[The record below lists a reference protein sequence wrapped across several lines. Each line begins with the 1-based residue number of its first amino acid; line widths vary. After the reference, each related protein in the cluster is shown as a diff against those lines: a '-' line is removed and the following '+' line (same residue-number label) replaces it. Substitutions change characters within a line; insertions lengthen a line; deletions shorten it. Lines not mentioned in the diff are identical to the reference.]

1 LSKNISVATQTLLC
15 HPRKPVSERSMPNR
29 MTFAVGDIH
38 GCFDKLRQ
46 LLAACESATDDRSAR
61 FVFIGDYVDRGP
73 DARKVIALLAEL
85 QRQARDRFICLRG
98 NHEEMLARAARSD
111 RTDSD
116 LMMWWANGG
125 EATLDSYGVNDP
137 SDLPAEHLAWIEALP
152 YALRDE
158 RRLFVHAGIRP
169 GVPIP
174 EQAERDLLWI
184 REPFLSS
191 NARHGA
197 YVVHGHTPTRSGLPD
212 LRPNRLN
219 IDTGACFGRPLTA
232 ALFSDAQTL
241 PLMFIND
248 LGETW

>member
-1 LSKNISVATQTLLC
+1 M
-15 HPRKPVSERSMPNR
+15 RMPDR
-29 MTFAVGDIH
+29 LTFAVGDIH
-38 GCFDKLRQ
+38 GCFDKLQR
-46 LLAACESATDDRSAR
+46 LIALCESACDSKSAR

-73 DARKVIALLAEL
+73 ATSRVIALMIEL
-85 QRQARDRFICLRG
+85 QRRHGDRFICLRG
-98 NHEEMLARAARSD
+98 NHEELLTRAAQTDRS
-111 RTDSD
+111 DSD
-116 LMMWWANGG
+116 LMTWWANGG

-137 SDLPAEHLAWIEALP
+137 CDLPAEHLAWIAALP
-152 YALRDE
+152 CTLKDR

-169 GVPIP
+169 GVRIS

-191 NARHGA
+191 EQRHGA
-197 YVVHGHTPTRSGLPD
+197 LVVHGHTPTRSGVPE

-232 ALFSDAQTL
+232 ALFSDLKTA

-248 LGETW
+248 LGQTW

>member
-1 LSKNISVATQTLLC
+1 
-15 HPRKPVSERSMPNR
+15 MPDR

-38 GCFDKLRQ
+38 GCFDKLLR
-46 LLAACESATDDRSAR
+46 LLAACKSAIGDRSAR

-73 DARKVIALLAEL
+73 DASKVIALLIEL
-85 QRQARDRFICLRG
+85 QRQEQDRFVCLRG
-98 NHEEMLARAARSD
+98 NHEEMLAKAARAD

-116 LMMWWANGG
+116 LMNWWGNGG
-125 EATLDSYGVNDP
+125 EATLNSYGINDP

-152 YALRDE
+152 LTLRDR

-169 GVPIP
+169 GISIT

-191 NARHGA
+191 DARHG
-197 YVVHGHTPTRSGLPD
+197 VLIVHGHTPTQSGLPD

-232 ALFSDAQTL
+232 ALFSHAQTM

-248 LGETW
+248 IGETW

>member
-1 LSKNISVATQTLLC
+1 
-15 HPRKPVSERSMPNR
+15 MPDR

-38 GCFDKLRQ
+38 GCFDKLMR
-46 LLAACESATDDRSAR
+46 LLAACESASGGDRSVR
-61 FVFIGDYVDRGP
+61 FVFVGDYVDRGP
-73 DARKVIALLAEL
+73 DASKVIALLIEL
-85 QRQARDRFICLRG
+85 QRQEQDRFVCLRG
-98 NHEEMLARAARSD
+98 NHEELLAKAARVG

-116 LMMWWANGG
+116 LMTWWGNGG

-137 SDLPAEHLAWIEALP
+137 SDLPAQHLAWIEALP
-152 YALRDE
+152 LTLKDR

-169 GVPIP
+169 GVSIP

-191 NARHGA
+191 DARHGA
-197 YVVHGHTPTRSGLPD
+197 LVVHGHTPTRSGLPD

-232 ALFSDAQTL
+232 ALFSQDQTM